1 MYCLKK
7 KYYTNVSDLN
17 GNNCL
22 KSTAN
27 RNSFKFNA
35 NGAPAHLRCTPEL
48 LCLFKWCRY

>member
-7 KYYTNVSDLN
+7 ILHKCDLN